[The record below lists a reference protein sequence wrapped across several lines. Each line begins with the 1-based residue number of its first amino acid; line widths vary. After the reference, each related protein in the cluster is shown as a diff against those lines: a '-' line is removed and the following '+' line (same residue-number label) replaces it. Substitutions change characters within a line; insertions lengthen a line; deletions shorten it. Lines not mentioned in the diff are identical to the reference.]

1 MINHNGKEYYTKNV
15 YMHTTESLCYTAEI
29 DNFVNQL
36 YLILKN
42 ALFLI
47 YSFWDCI
54 CLTRNDFD
62 FMLCLENY

>member
-1 MINHNGKEYYTKNV
+1 MGKNIKNNV
-15 YMHTTESLCYTAEI
+15 YVCVCVTESLCYTAEI

-54 CLTRNDFD
+54 CLTRDDFD